1 MIELVDPRGESGSSA
16 ARLAVRPARAAIR
29 RIGFLSNEEEFMQA
43 PLHFPRYTRILERV
57 LPEQLGVELT
67 FHREVKPVLSRPATA
82 EQLER
87 FVGCDAVVN
96 GLAK

>member
-1 MIELVDPRGESGSSA
+1 MIELVDPRGDAAAAG
-16 ARLAVRPARAAIR
+16 ARLATRKPAAQIR

-57 LPEQLGVELT
+57 LPGRLGAELT
-67 FHREVKPVLSRPATA
+67 FHSEVKPVLSRPATA
-82 EQLER
+82 EQLAN
-87 FVGCDAVVN
+87 FVGYDAVVN

>member
-1 MIELVDPRGESGSSA
+1 MIKLVDPRGERGRGGS
-16 ARLAVRPARAAIR
+16 RLAPRPEANALR

-57 LPEQLGVELT
+57 LPQRFPARIQ
-67 FHREVKPVLSRPATA
+67 FHREVKPVLSRPAEHDQL
-82 EQLER
+82 EQLAR
-87 FVGCDAVVN
+87 CDVVVN